1 MTEGW
6 QAAKQFQERFFA
18 AAAAIDLSF
27 GDWKHFATH
36 DGVLAACPFT
46 LAAQFKGGGERR
58 LEGWYTNFRLKI
70 DGQWLIVFEHIS
82 SNMAAPPESG

>member
-27 GDWKHFATH
+27 GGWKHFATH

-58 LEGWYTNFRLKI
+58 LEGWYTNFRLKL